1 MDVLRLSLG
10 STFRGFDSSVLQ
22 PLAKV
27 DTNSVSPGGTFE
39 ANIVKTEVVRQNLQF
54 IELSTEEPIQEVSL
68 EISMT
73 SDVIAHH
80 SVGRIL
86 PVQESSS
93 SSSTL
98 PMPLAP
104 QKGCTSRLSVSGG
117 EADIAANDALDQAN
131 ADTAAKNANV
141 DLKELNVSSDKGEA
155 SFSVG
160 MNIEDH
166 TVYKKTQNIHNLVA
180 SGEGSA
186 NDGEKISISAG
197 TEEECYASAFE
208 SDGYQAFAGHVDT
221 ESVGCVREDD
231 IYEDGKI
238 REPMMQSIAE
248 DPMAEGM
255 DSGKNNES
263 SSKNVHSSLC
273 FTNEEKSYSMPLH
286 TESYDDFVKA
296 CDEKAEKLH
305 QKDSNLRSPLL
316 DKEETTGGDEQRPIG
331 AIYNVAFS
339 SHFSLPRASDVTFQF
354 TMWKRDVFL
363 HGGGEIL
370 STKE

>member
-10 STFRGFDSSVLQ
+10 STFRGFDSSVRQ

-86 PVQESSS
+86 PVQE
-93 SSSTL
+93 T
-98 PMPLAP
+98 
-104 QKGCTSRLSVSGG
+104 
-117 EADIAANDALDQAN
+117 DIAANDALDQAN

-155 SFSVG
+155 SFSVS

-197 TEEECYASAFE
+197 TEEECYASAYE

-331 AIYNVAFS
+331 AINNVTFS

-354 TMWKRDVFL
+354 TTWKREVFL

>member
-1 MDVLRLSLG
+1 MDVLCLSLG

-39 ANIVKTEVVRQNLQF
+39 ANIVKTEVVRQNLHWKDF
-54 IELSTEEPIQEVSL
+54 AGSGEFFFFFYTANAFGPSK
-68 EISMT
+68 
-73 SDVIAHH
+73 
-80 SVGRIL
+80 
-86 PVQESSS
+86 
-93 SSSTL
+93 
-98 PMPLAP
+98 
-104 QKGCTSRLSVSGG
+104 KGCTFRLSVSGG

-155 SFSVG
+155 SFSVS

-186 NDGEKISISAG
+186 NDGEKIRISAG
-197 TEEECYASAFE
+197 TEEECYASAYE

-231 IYEDGKI
+231 IYDDGKI
-238 REPMMQSIAE
+238 REPMMQSIAQ

-255 DSGKNNES
+255 NSGKNNES

-331 AIYNVAFS
+331 AIYNVTSS

-354 TMWKRDVFL
+354 TMWKREVFL